1 MTTNPAFE
9 VAVNLVLEHEG
20 GYSDHPAD
28 KGGPT
33 KFGISQASYPG
44 EDIKG
49 MTLDR
54 AKDIYYNDFWLPL
67 QGFDLPERI
76 STIVFDMAVNMG
88 KTQAVRCLQRAL
100 GVPDDGWIG
109 PVTKVAVKGSNE
121 VTLASEITARRIIH
135 YASLDDFPTF
145 GLGWIRRA
153 IGTLMAA

>member
-33 KFGISQASYPG
+33 KFGIAQASYPN

-54 AKDIYYNDFWLPL
+54 AKVIYYNDFWLPL

-88 KTQAVRCLQRAL
+88 RTRAVRCLQRAL

-109 PVTKVAVKGSNE
+109 TVTKEAVKVTNE
-121 VTLASEITARRIIH
+121 AELASEITVRRVLY
-135 YASLDDFPTF
+135 YASLDDFATF

-153 IGTLMAA
+153 IRTLMAA